1 MRETIMKDQELF
13 GVQISTQPSY
23 EAEAIEQI
31 EPRPSSENFS
41 TEARLRTI
49 HSICLADC
57 SIPE

>member
-1 MRETIMKDQELF
+1 MKDQELF

-31 EPRPSSENFS
+31 EPRPRSENFS